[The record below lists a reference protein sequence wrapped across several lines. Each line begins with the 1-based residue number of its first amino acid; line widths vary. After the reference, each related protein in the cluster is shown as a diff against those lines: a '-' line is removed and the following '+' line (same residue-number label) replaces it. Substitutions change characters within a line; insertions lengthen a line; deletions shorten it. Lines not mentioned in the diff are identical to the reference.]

1 MKREGVASYV
11 KLSCSVPM
19 SGLSGYLL
27 INLSGERADLWDGN
41 NNYEPSQKQKTA
53 LTHKEKITYRYTFH
67 FPVCKFSGKTAL

>member
-27 INLSGERADLWDGN
+27 INLSGERADL
-41 NNYEPSQKQKTA
+41 
-53 LTHKEKITYRYTFH
+53 
-67 FPVCKFSGKTAL
+67 